1 MSAISSW
8 ARSSSWS
15 RSPIAL
21 SLSGSLGGAIITEA
35 VFDWPGMGRLYY
47 EAISV
52 LDLPV
57 IIGATYVLTAF
68 FLVSIFLADVL
79 YGYFDPRVRRQ

>member
-1 MSAISSW
+1 VTVL
-8 ARSSSWS
+8 
-15 RSPIAL
+15 AL

-68 FLVSIFLADVL
+68 FLVSVFVADVL
-79 YGYFDPRVRRQ
+79 YGYFDPRVRRE